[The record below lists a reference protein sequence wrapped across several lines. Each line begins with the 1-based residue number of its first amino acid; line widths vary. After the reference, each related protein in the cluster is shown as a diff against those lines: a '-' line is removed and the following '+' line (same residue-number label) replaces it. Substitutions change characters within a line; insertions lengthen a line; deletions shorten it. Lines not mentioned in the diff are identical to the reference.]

1 MPKAIPGARAPAL
14 HAIAAVLLAVLLSL
28 AEAVPASALTFLTEE
43 NPPFS
48 FTRDGSLRGMAADV
62 VAEASRRSGIVAT
75 SEIVTWDRAYARAQ
89 GEADTCMFPLA
100 RRPERAEQFRWVG
113 PIATNAW
120 AVFAGP
126 AFAGTVRGIADL
138 RPWRIGAVA
147 GDAKMEF
154 LRANGVTRVLA
165 ARTDRDNPARLLLPL
180 DHPDHIDLWIAGVY
194 GAGEVSRSVGVSDVV
209 LVRVVREIPLYL
221 ACNLRT
227 PRATLQALSDSLA
240 TMRADGT
247 MERLAGRYATPSS
260 GRPAGRP

>member
-1 MPKAIPGARAPAL
+1 VPKAIPDAQARALRAIASVLLVALPAL
-14 HAIAAVLLAVLLSL
+14 ADVA
-28 AEAVPASALTFLTEE
+28 PARALTLLTEE

-48 FTRDGSLRGMAADV
+48 FARDGSLHGMAADV

-75 SEIVTWDRAYARAQ
+75 SEVVTWDRAYARAQ
-89 GEADTCMFPLA
+89 GEPDTCMFPLA
-100 RRPERAEQFRWVG
+100 RRPERTEQFRWVG

-126 AFAGTVRGIADL
+126 AFFGTVRGIADL

-147 GDAKMEF
+147 GDAKAEF
-154 LRANGVTRVLA
+154 LRENGVTRVLA
-165 ARTDRDNPARLLLPL
+165 ARTDRDNPARLLLPP
-180 DHPDHIDLWIAGVY
+180 DHPDHIDLWIAGVH

-227 PRATLQALSDSLA
+227 ARETLQALSDSLA

-247 MERLAGRYATPSS
+247 MERLAGRYAAPSN